1 MIYPH
6 FTVYSRYTFLF
17 MKTIRILSFSANLV
31 HLNINL
37 SLELISSNLL
47 STKIICRW
55 HIPMM
60 SLLNVYRKFSLY
72 QYKNIR
78 FRVDPWYNS
87 MDIADSLYLALVT
100 IACVPWSKC
109 TATNIWELYIGHFKS
124 MKAIYKVCFITFV
137 PLWFKQLWIS
147 LLFLYNLQKS
157 FSFIYHTTFQFSKF
171 CCMNYSF
178 KLSFYILNSKNE
190 QSYH

>member
-1 MIYPH
+1 
-6 FTVYSRYTFLF
+6 
-17 MKTIRILSFSANLV
+17 
-31 HLNINL
+31 
-37 SLELISSNLL
+37 
-47 STKIICRW
+47 
-55 HIPMM
+55 MM

-137 PLWFKQLWIS
+137 PL
-147 LLFLYNLQKS
+147 
-157 FSFIYHTTFQFSKF
+157 
-171 CCMNYSF
+171 
-178 KLSFYILNSKNE
+178 
-190 QSYH
+190 